1 MAEFENEEE
10 YIKNL
15 LLNMPKMRDQ
25 RSPEEIY
32 RNIKYKVE
40 KKQSKKKMLMIPSV
54 IIATFA
60 IIVVL
65 ISSSFMQSN
74 PNEIAKSTIEPRKE
88 SLENKAVTDQDQQ
101 NIEHNSQFSFSEKRD
116 VSPDEGIVSEF
127 SARTIDK
134 KSMSA
139 IYEQDLQQNDMFTYG
154 VFTKD
159 AILVPISVEVS
170 KSDIDWFTNYLQTA
184 EALPLEQWGFASLP
198 NIPGELQYRQNE
210 KKLHITVPKD
220 QVRKVPEY
228 VEQNL
233 TRILQYSFSF
243 LNHIKEVDYSDE
255 NGDPIQLNNIGL
267 LKSYK
272 VSQLV
277 NVGYFSYLQTNGMK
291 LLVPSDLEYSSF
303 NSAIEN
309 MKKAPNDFYQPIIP
323 NQIHLKATENHDNSL
338 NIEFNKLLDF
348 SQGNEDY
355 QLMLDGILLTAKS
368 FGYKEVLFK
377 DVSPMK
383 WEKFDFSKP
392 IKVPIAPNKYT
403 IKK

>member
-1 MAEFENEEE
+1 MAEYENEEE

-15 LLNMPKMRDQ
+15 LMNMPKMSDQ

-65 ISSSFMQSN
+65 ISSSFKQSN
-74 PNEIAKSTIEPRKE
+74 PNEIAKSTIDTKKE
-88 SLENKAVTDQDQQ
+88 SIENKVIIDQDQQ
-101 NIEHNSQFSFSEKRD
+101 NIEHNSQFSYSEKRD
-116 VSPDEGIVSEF
+116 ASPDEGIVSEF
-127 SARTIDK
+127 STRTINE
-134 KSMSA
+134 KSTLA

-198 NIPGELQYRQNE
+198 NIPGKVQYIQNE
-210 KKLHITVPKD
+210 KKLHITVPKE
-220 QVRKVPEY
+220 QVKKVPEY

-267 LKSYK
+267 LKPYK
-272 VSQLV
+272 VSLLV
-277 NVGYFSYLQTNGMK
+277 NVGYFSYQTNGMK
-291 LLVPSDLEYSSF
+291 LLVPSDLEYNSF

-323 NQIHLKATENHDNSL
+323 NQIYLKATENHDKSL

-368 FGYKEVLFK
+368 FGYKEVFFK
-377 DVSPMK
+377 NVSPMK

-392 IKVPIAPNKYT
+392 IKVPISPNKYT
-403 IKK
+403 IKR